1 MARVNESDGVRQS
14 RHKPAVAHGRLCRHA
29 RRLVVEKEAA
39 VGQPHA
45 SRAGRHLT
53 KPLAPAVQREV
64 HRKRPRAD
72 PRNHHVRRFGQ
83 ALALEQRLLR
93 GVAYFLAVEVERRA
107 ARVERGGSRSRER
120 AAVAVCAASQVTQAE
135 AWQLR
140 RDGPYTSSVRSS
152 SCASSGW
159 PIPASRSI
167 RRLGHRGRG
176 SGCASPASPRI
187 R

>member
-39 VGQPHA
+39 VRQPHA
-45 SRAGRHLT
+45 GRAGCHLT

-72 PRNHHVRRFGQ
+72 PRDHHVRRFGQ

-93 GVAYFLAVEVERRA
+93 GVANLLAVEVERRA
-107 ARVERGGSRSRER
+107 ARVERRGSRSRER

-140 RDGPYTSSVRSS
+140 RGGLHFISTKFQLCIIGLADSSVEKY
-152 SCASSGW
+152 
-159 PIPASRSI
+159 PAV
-167 RRLGHRGRG
+167 GT
-176 SGCASPASPRI
+176 PRPWL
-187 R
+187 